1 MSNGGSCMRKK
12 ACRSGACLVEAAIL
26 LCACAFFL
34 GRATVRG
41 PVLET
46 QHAAPG
52 GAAQDAW
59 ISQVEKKTASA
70 AEGSGR
76 VCLNTA
82 TMEELLELPGVGEKT
97 AERILAYRDTYGK
110 FVTTQQLLDVEGLRR
125 AAGKA
130 AAVCLCGGNRM
141 KILVVDDESCW
152 SRALSSIWKTT
163 ATRS

>member
-1 MSNGGSCMRKK
+1 MRKK
-12 ACRSGACLVEAAIL
+12 RVDPALVLWSAAIL

-52 GAAQDAW
+52 GAAQDAMA
-59 ISQVEKKTASA
+59 QPGRGKAATA
-70 AEGSGR
+70 AEKSAR

-82 TMEELLELPGVGEKT
+82 AKEELLALPGVGEKT

-110 FVTTQQLLDVEGLRR
+110 FVTVEQLLDVEGIGEGLLEKLRPY
-125 AAGKA
+125 
-130 AAVCLCGGNRM
+130 VYVEE
-141 KILVVDDESCW
+141 IE
-152 SRALSSIWKTT
+152 
-163 ATRS
+163 

>member
-1 MSNGGSCMRKK
+1 MRKK
-12 ACRSGACLVEAAIL
+12 RVDPALVLWSAAIL

-59 ISQVEKKTASA
+59 ISQVEKKAASA

-110 FVTTQQLLDVEGLRR
+110 FVTTQQLLDVEGIGEGLLE
-125 AAGKA
+125 KLWPY
-130 AAVCLCGGNRM
+130 VYVEE
-141 KILVVDDESCW
+141 IE
-152 SRALSSIWKTT
+152 
-163 ATRS
+163 

>member
-1 MSNGGSCMRKK
+1 MTLNVLYNRLARYVKWRQLYAEK
-12 ACRSGACLVEAAIL
+12 RVDPALVLWSAAIL

-110 FVTTQQLLDVEGLRR
+110 FVTTQQLLDVEGIGEGLLEKLRPY
-125 AAGKA
+125 
-130 AAVCLCGGNRM
+130 VYVEE
-141 KILVVDDESCW
+141 IE
-152 SRALSSIWKTT
+152 
-163 ATRS
+163 

>member
-1 MSNGGSCMRKK
+1 M
-12 ACRSGACLVEAAIL
+12 EAAVCGKSVSIRRL
-26 LCACAFFL
+26 SC
-34 GRATVRG
+34 
-41 PVLET
+41 
-46 QHAAPG
+46 

-110 FVTTQQLLDVEGLRR
+110 FVTTQQLLDVEGIGEGLLEKLRPY
-125 AAGKA
+125 
-130 AAVCLCGGNRM
+130 VYVEE
-141 KILVVDDESCW
+141 IE
-152 SRALSSIWKTT
+152 
-163 ATRS
+163 

>member
-1 MSNGGSCMRKK
+1 MRL
-12 ACRSGACLVEAAIL
+12 RIL
-26 LCACAFFL
+26 SW
-34 GRATVRG
+34 RATVRG

-110 FVTTQQLLDVEGLRR
+110 FVTTQQLLDVEGIGEGLLEKLRPY
-125 AAGKA
+125 
-130 AAVCLCGGNRM
+130 VYVEE
-141 KILVVDDESCW
+141 IE
-152 SRALSSIWKTT
+152 
-163 ATRS
+163 

>member
-1 MSNGGSCMRKK
+1 MRQKRVDP
-12 ACRSGACLVEAAIL
+12 ALVLWSAAIL

-82 TMEELLELPGVGEKT
+82 TMEELL
-97 AERILAYRDTYGK
+97 
-110 FVTTQQLLDVEGLRR
+110 
-125 AAGKA
+125 
-130 AAVCLCGGNRM
+130 
-141 KILVVDDESCW
+141 
-152 SRALSSIWKTT
+152 
-163 ATRS
+163 